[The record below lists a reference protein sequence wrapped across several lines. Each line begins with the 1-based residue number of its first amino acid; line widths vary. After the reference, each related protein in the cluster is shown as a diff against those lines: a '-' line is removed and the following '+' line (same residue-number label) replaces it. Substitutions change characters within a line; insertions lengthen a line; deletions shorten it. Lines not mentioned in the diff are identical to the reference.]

1 MSQSHHALAVRWMEE
16 VWNDRNDATIDELLS
31 PEAVGHAEGMPD
43 ICGPREFREF
53 RSGLLNAFPD
63 LRLDVQDTLC
73 AGDNVVLRWRVRG
86 HHRGAGLGLAASGR
100 SVDFWGMTWLR
111 FSNGRIVE
119 GWDAWNQG
127 GLMQRLAEQSPP
139 TA

>member
-1 MSQSHHALAVRWMEE
+1 VSQSHRELAIRWMEE
-16 VWNDRNDATIDELLS
+16 VWNERNDATIDELLA

-43 ICGPREFREF
+43 IQGAREFREF
-53 RSGLLNAFPD
+53 RSGLLGAFPD
-63 LRLDVQDTLC
+63 LQLDVQDAVA

-86 HHRGAGLGLAASGR
+86 HHRGSGLGIAATDR
-100 SVDFWGMTWLR
+100 PVDFWGITWLR

-127 GLMQRLAEQSPP
+127 GLMQRLCKPA
-139 TA
+139 